1 MKIKKTNSMK
11 TNFQLVFSFLN
22 LFFIPFLMKPLHG
35 QIAEGQDKFLGNCLG
50 NTIYSSYT
58 NFWNQVTPGNA
69 GKWGSVEYT
78 RNSYYWTPLDNI
90 YNMAQTEGILYKHHT
105 LVWGSQQPGWISSLD
120 SAEQRA
126 EIEEWFR
133 LVGERYPNMDFVD
146 VVNEPFH
153 APPDDAHEGGYINA
167 LGGSGSTG
175 WDWVIT
181 AFELARQYMPDSAD
195 LILNEYNVL
204 HSNEV
209 TNNYLDLIG
218 LLNDRGLIDGIGIQ
232 GHYFEFKGSGY
243 TYSISTIEA
252 NLDRLAATGL
262 PVYITEFDINEAD
275 DAVQLENYQTYFPIF
290 WEHPGVKGMT
300 LWGYVEGDMWKVD
313 AYLLK
318 YNGRPRSAFNW
329 LSEYISTPR
338 PPQPPEIIYPDDID
352 LEIQNPIFS
361 WSLVKEATSYHLE
374 ISTNSTFSSI
384 VVDTVIVDTF
394 YQSKPLGAN
403 KVIYWHISAINENGE
418 GDYSELAAF
427 VTGANITALTADKTG
442 PIEYYLARN
451 YPNPFNPATTIEF
464 SIGKD
469 ELVSL
474 QVFDLRGHEV
484 ATLINRDMTAGC
496 YRVRFQAEGLN
507 SGVYFYRLEAGA
519 FHQIRKMIFIK

>member
-1 MKIKKTNSMK
+1 MKITNVSVLLQMINKKVTNMKIKKTNSMK

-204 HSNEV
+204 HSIEV
-209 TNNYLDLIG
+209 TNIYLELIG
-218 LLNDRGLIDGIGIQ
+218 FLNDRGLIDGIGIQ

-290 WEHPGVKGMT
+290 GNIPA
-300 LWGYVEGDMWKVD
+300 LKV
-313 AYLLK
+313 
-318 YNGRPRSAFNW
+318 
-329 LSEYISTPR
+329 
-338 PPQPPEIIYPDDID
+338 
-352 LEIQNPIFS
+352 
-361 WSLVKEATSYHLE
+361 
-374 ISTNSTFSSI
+374 
-384 VVDTVIVDTF
+384 
-394 YQSKPLGAN
+394 
-403 KVIYWHISAINENGE
+403 
-418 GDYSELAAF
+418 
-427 VTGANITALTADKTG
+427 
-442 PIEYYLARN
+442 
-451 YPNPFNPATTIEF
+451 
-464 SIGKD
+464 
-469 ELVSL
+469 
-474 QVFDLRGHEV
+474 
-484 ATLINRDMTAGC
+484 
-496 YRVRFQAEGLN
+496 
-507 SGVYFYRLEAGA
+507 
-519 FHQIRKMIFIK
+519 